1 MLGRTVVLTDGIT
14 GADALAAGWWTSL
27 WQVPVLLVDGN
38 GDLPSATRDALNA
51 LVIDNVVVLGG
62 QGRIPDQT
70 VSEVESLTGADA
82 VRVAGAN
89 RYETSV
95 QMAEAF
101 GGWFPTGDGADHDG
115 SILCLAAS
123 SGSGTR
129 SVGWPDALGAG
140 PWCAEASGAASAVTA
155 PVRGLAPVSGSS
167 PRVTRGLAPSHGAV
181 PVLLT
186 PVGATSLPDSVADLL
201 RGAFDPAD
209 TWCSSIQP
217 DDSCLDPGFVV
228 TFGGAAVVPDQT
240 VRQAAQAVSGQTYVV
255 FNDQNPAAEPGF
267 WTTLDLSPV
276 YAMGGAAE
284 DVTAGRACVD
294 RGDLRGVRWLA
305 TYHDAG
311 GTVFGTSHDLLTRG
325 RYVTDADGVSR
336 TPGTNTPSCVR
347 VADISSGVVA
357 AVGTSV
363 SGNNAPFGVF
373 SVGDEHR
380 LTLSGDIVQHGAQ
393 SLEGTDTGVDGD
405 DGTSSRVLFTD
416 DPVDVA
422 ITSQNQPAALT
433 GAGIDLTITRGTT
446 ATEPDTF
453 VATFSLSSSLGSV
466 VGTVAGE
473 ARFDRRRLGAPRPD
487 DLHRRYVERR
497 LPAPAASRRA

>member
-1 MLGRTVVLTDGIT
+1 M
-14 GADALAAGWWTSL
+14 
-27 WQVPVLLVDGN
+27 
-38 GDLPSATRDALNA
+38 
-51 LVIDNVVVLGG
+51 
-62 QGRIPDQT
+62 
-70 VSEVESLTGADA
+70 
-82 VRVAGAN
+82 
-89 RYETSV
+89 
-95 QMAEAF
+95 
-101 GGWFPTGDGADHDG
+101 
-115 SILCLAAS
+115 
-123 SGSGTR
+123 
-129 SVGWPDALGAG
+129 
-140 PWCAEASGAASAVTA
+140 
-155 PVRGLAPVSGSS
+155 RGLAPVSGSS

-209 TWCSSIQP
+209 TWCSSIQS

-267 WTTLDLSPV
+267 WTTLDLRPV

-305 TYHDAG
+305 TYRDEG
-311 GTVFGTSHDLLTRG
+311 GTAFGTSHDLLTGG

-380 LTLSGDIVQHGAQ
+380 LTLSGDIVQDGAQ

-405 DGTSSRVLFTD
+405 DGTSSRLTFTGAPAD
-416 DPVDVA
+416 DVA
-422 ITSQNQPAALT
+422 ITSQNVPAGLT
-433 GAGIDLTITRGTT
+433 GAGIDLTITRGTDRHRARHLRGHLLAQLQPGQRRRHGRRRGPVRQAAPGSCGAGRRTRAARGTSTAAPGGFT
-446 ATEPDTF
+446 ATLEHEPD
-453 VATFSLSSSLGSV
+453 
-466 VGTVAGE
+466 
-473 ARFDRRRLGAPRPD
+473 R
-487 DLHRRYVERR
+487 LHRRRAD
-497 LPAPAASRRA
+497 LAARRAGQRRP